1 MEGLTEVSAAML
13 GLAFQFLMEIG
24 GTAANIMSGS
34 GNSVFGQISAQLGKL
49 VKNYMVL
56 FQSLGYAISILFFMF
71 ALLNLITSEQLTLEQ
86 FIKKFC
92 WLFVGI
98 AVVSLSPMFLE
109 KITEFG
115 DAFTT
120 MIVKNNLQLT
130 NGDTDLAVNNML
142 KKALQ
147 TVVTDNPDY
156 NEIQKLVFSL
166 VMCLISVAIGLSL
179 ALVALVMLGIVYV
192 IGFSW
197 IIEKNV
203 RGLFLPIGLSMFSD
217 DGWRGAGGR
226 YFRKF
231 LAVCCNGA
239 VIAFIG
245 KITNGCIAIAYK
257 VAFNDSLVKG
267 TDFLT
272 QFLPALLKSEVVV
285 LGVAA
290 AAITAMF
297 KSQQIINDAFGA

>member
-1 MEGLTEVSAAML
+1 MDGLTDVSADML
-13 GLAFQFLMEIG
+13 GLAFKFLSDIG

-34 GNSVFGQISAQLGKL
+34 GNSAFGQISVQLSKL
-49 VKNYMVL
+49 VQNYMML
-56 FQSLGYAISILFFMF
+56 FQSLGYAISIMFFMF

-98 AVVSLSPMFLE
+98 ALVGLSPMFFE
-109 KITEFG
+109 KITAFG

-120 MIVKNNLQLT
+120 MIVQNRFELT
-130 NGDTDLAVNNML
+130 GGSSDTALHDTLATAL
-142 KKALQ
+142 K
-147 TVVTDNPDY
+147 TVIKDNPDY

-217 DGWRGAGGR
+217 EGWRGAGGR

-257 VAFNDSLVKG
+257 VAFTNGLSDGNS
-267 TDFLT
+267 FLGD
-272 QFLPALLKSEVVV
+272 FLPALLKSEVVV

-290 AAITAMF
+290 AAIAAMF
-297 KSQQIINDAFGA
+297 KSQQIVNDTFGA